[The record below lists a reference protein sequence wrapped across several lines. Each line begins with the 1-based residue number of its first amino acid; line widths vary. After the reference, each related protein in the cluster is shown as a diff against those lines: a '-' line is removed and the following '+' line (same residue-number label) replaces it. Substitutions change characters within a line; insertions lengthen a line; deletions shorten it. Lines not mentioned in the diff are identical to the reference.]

1 MRIGVETFRK
11 RKSERIYEWKWL
23 VRYWQDSRGKRRRE
37 LILRVDHLSGIEIE
51 IIKILV
57 DSSLD
62 LRQRKL
68 KLEKIGVKLPYNQ

>member
-11 RKSERIYEWKWL
+11 KGSERVYEWKWL
-23 VRYWQDSRGKRRRE
+23 VKYWQDSRGRRRRE
-37 LILRVDHLSGIEIE
+37 LLLRVDHLSAIEIE

-62 LRQRKL
+62 TQERRMR
-68 KLEKIGVKLPYNQ
+68 LERIGVKLPKI